1 MPQSYLERFHRQ
13 PAFPTEA
20 HRVAAESV
28 VDYWAINPRAQAVLL
43 TCSCARGVAV
53 PQSCVDIAILVRP
66 DDLGMFEGVERER
79 FEAFLASDA
88 ACVALA
94 RSVPWSAVDFSFVSG
109 EFAPPRHS
117 WTSGAD
123 DYELEI
129 GNTLAWVH
137 PLMLRGPRFEQLQAQ
152 YLPYYDE
159 AQRAQRLQAVIK
171 FALNNVE
178 HIAPYAERGLY
189 EQAFKRLYHAYEEYL
204 QALFIQRRIYPI
216 AYDKWLRE
224 QIVDVLGEPALYEEL
239 RSLLALSSFTVRRLR
254 ERAARLRA
262 LIEQTQEQG

>member
-1 MPQSYLERFHRQ
+1 MPQSYLERFQRQ

-20 HRVAAESV
+20 HRAAAEAV
-28 VDYWAINPRAQAVLL
+28 VDYWAMNPRVQALLL

-53 PQSCVDIAILVRP
+53 PQSCLDIAVLLSP
-66 DDLGMFEGVERER
+66 ADLTAFEREEKTR
-79 FEAFLASDA
+79 FEAFLAGDA

-94 RSVPWSAVDFSFVSG
+94 QSVPWSAVDFSFISG
-109 EFAPPRHS
+109 EFAPPRHD

-137 PLMLRGPRFEQLQAQ
+137 PLLLRGSRFEQLQAQ

-171 FALNNVE
+171 FALNNIE

-204 QALFIQRRIYPI
+204 QALFIARRIYPI
-216 AYDKWLRE
+216 AYDKWLHE
-224 QIVDVLGEPALYEEL
+224 QIVDILGEPALYEEL
-239 RSLLALSSFTVRRLR
+239 RSLLALSSFTRRRLR
-254 ERAARLRA
+254 ERATRLRA
-262 LIEQTQEQG
+262 LIEQL